1 MATLKE
7 LLFISFEK
15 GTLNANRGVFGN
27 FTVSAALCLQPLK
40 SLYKGETKNYM
51 LSGMGNGSIYFW
63 EKENCV
69 KALSGH
75 SGSVS
80 SICARKDKSSFVSGD
95 RSGNI
100 IIWNEKF

>member
-1 MATLKE
+1 
-7 LLFISFEK
+7 
-15 GTLNANRGVFGN
+15 
-27 FTVSAALCLQPLK
+27 
-40 SLYKGETKNYM
+40 M
-51 LSGMGNGSIYFW
+51 LAGMGNGSIYLW